1 MSITKNNTHLFTGT
15 GPIKFS
21 DLRVAF
27 KETSSGTISAKELLR
42 DTSINSLD
50 PIVPNCTENNGI
62 SAANDLSLL
71 SFRNSIKYYN
81 LDQSGTYINLDI
93 DAQDWNSN
101 LSKNIVKTFK
111 ITGTLGSNE
120 AHLPAASLDYESR
133 NLTINIIGG
142 KVYGAGG
149 EGGPFV
155 DQYALTHLKGEDGGT
170 ALYLNTTANDL
181 WFTTDG
187 SYNANRT
194 GNTNVRSFDAAGN
207 ISNKTFNVVNDGGSF
222 SVTGLQNSAG
232 LSMGQKLY
240 IKDSDLGGG
249 GAPDIEITVAAVN
262 IQWTKV
268 YTASNSRVWGGGGG
282 GGRGGQGQTGGT
294 GGGTVNY
301 PGGTGGIGGT
311 GGKGGTGRGYN
322 NSGSL
327 SGSAGSAGSSATD
340 NNTKVWKDAK
350 ASHLN
355 DSSGNYWSGQF
366 VDLVARTSAKL
377 RLKGSGWQSTWLLFK
392 GGDQRG
398 NKGEAYK
405 EVEVFDKNTTTR
417 DSLFSR
423 HEWNWGIITVDGV
436 TKDSD
441 GNRMAYPAAP
451 ENIVDR
457 GQRSQ
462 PYGQIS
468 YSHYMDMGWY
478 YCGTENS
485 SGDKDILWNFND
497 LNEDLWARDSNS
509 WLCLRDDGGSDC
521 NGYMYTRN
529 KNHVFQSDGQNVTG
543 HVAGLNWDTKTFAS
557 GTGGDGGNGGD
568 GADGGDWGE
577 NGSQGTLG
585 LNGFDGNQS
594 SDGFFLQTFGPNT
607 GNDTNVTI
615 NVSVDNN
622 AKQTDR
628 YVHNRFTMTQN
639 MGESY
644 GEIKVDCENLAP
656 NANSSNYTRS
666 DFSMTRQQVLQAPS
680 GEQTRWELGY
690 DTPSVLK
697 WYPNKDYLVRSF
709 AQDGGS
715 GQLRIRSSNN
725 KVLEWDD
732 NSAGTGDNDFNDLI
746 LTTYQGYF
754 REIDD
759 KIYWRYDSPHWSW
772 GLYGFDTDSNVD
784 INSWGDVSAPWMK
797 NDAGNIE
804 RNLQSNS
811 YHGPLWGETI
821 QKASGPAKLS
831 ANNSTMYLA
840 DLRNQSRAMSFTVDT
855 NWAKW
860 VVGKIPGSPAES
872 NNPVGELG
880 GNAGYAIDGRYHK
893 PDLGSNTSN
902 NVIKGDRVNQQD

>member
-15 GPIKFS
+15 GELKFS

-27 KETSSGTISAKELLR
+27 KETSSGSISAKELLR

-62 SAANDLSLL
+62 SAANDLSIL

-101 LSKNIVKTFK
+101 LSKNIVKSFK
-111 ITGTLGSNE
+111 ITGTLGSNQ
-120 AHLPAASLDYESR
+120 AHLPAASLDYEAR
-133 NLTINIIGG
+133 NLTIDVIGG

-155 DQYALTHLKGEDGGT
+155 DQYALTQLRGEDGGT

-187 SYNANRT
+187 SYNANRIPDT
-194 GNTNVRSFDAAGN
+194 TNVRSFDAAGN
-207 ISNKTFNVVNDGGSF
+207 VANKTFNVVNDGGSF
-222 SVTGLQNSAG
+222 SVTALQNSAG

-240 IKDSDLGGG
+240 IRNSDLGGG
-249 GAPDIEITVAAVN
+249 PAPDIEITVAAVN
-262 IQWTKV
+262 VQWINV
-268 YTASNSRVWGGGGG
+268 YTNSNAKIWGGGGG
-282 GGRGGQGQTGGT
+282 GGMGGTGQTGGT

-301 PGGTGGIGGT
+301 PGGQGGAGGL

-327 SGSAGSAGSSATD
+327 SGSAGSAGASATD

-350 ASHLN
+350 NSTLN

-366 VDLVARTSAKL
+366 VDLSGRTSAKL
-377 RLKGSGWQSTWLLFK
+377 RMKGSGWQSTWLEFW
-392 GGDQRG
+392 GGDERN

-423 HEWNWGIITVDGV
+423 HEWNWGII
-436 TKDSD
+436 S
-441 GNRMAYPAAP
+441 NSAAAP
-451 ENIVDR
+451 ENIVDK
-457 GQRSQ
+457 GQSSQ
-462 PYGQIS
+462 PGGQIS
-468 YSHYMDMGWY
+468 YSHYIDMGWY
-478 YCGTENS
+478 YCGNENS
-485 SGDKDILWNFND
+485 SGNKDILWNFND
-497 LNEDLWARDSNS
+497 ANEDLQTKDSNS

-521 NGYMYTRN
+521 NGRIYT
-529 KNHVFQSDGQNVTG
+529 KNRDHTFQSDGQNVTG
-543 HVAGLNWDTKTFAS
+543 HVPGLNWDTKTFTS

-568 GADGGDWGE
+568 GGDGSDWGQ
-577 NGSQGTLG
+577 NGAQGTLG
-585 LNGFDGNQS
+585 LDGDDGNQS
-594 SDGFFLQTFGPNT
+594 STGFFLQTFGANT

-622 AKQTDR
+622 AKATDA
-628 YVHNRFTMTQN
+628 YVHNRFTMTQD
-639 MGESY
+639 MGQAY
-644 GEIKVDCENLAP
+644 AEIKVDCENINP
-656 NANSSNYTRS
+656 NNNSSNYTRS
-666 DFSMTRQQVLQAPS
+666 DFGMTRLQVLQAPS
-680 GEQTRWELGY
+680 GETTRWELGY

-715 GQLRIRSSNN
+715 GQLRIRSGNN
-725 KVLEWDD
+725 KVLEFDD
-732 NSAGTGDNDFNDLI
+732 NSAGTGDNDFNDLV

-754 REIDD
+754 KEIDD
-759 KIYWRYDSPHWSW
+759 KIYWRYDSHHWAW

-797 NDAGNIE
+797 NDGGNIE
-804 RNLQSNS
+804 RNLQPNS

-821 QKASGPAKLS
+821 YKASGPAKLS

-840 DLRNQSRAMSFTVDT
+840 DLRNQSRVMSFTVDT

-860 VVGKIPGSPAES
+860 VVGKISGSSATA

-880 GNAGYAIDGRYHK
+880 GNSGNAIDGRYHQ
-893 PDLGSNTSN
+893 PTSNSNTSN
-902 NVIKGDRVNQQD
+902 NVIKGDMVNRQG